1 MSSMQAALIGYGLV
15 QLLPRTSA
23 VSAQEPLVASPFS
36 SHGPMDRY
44 FWNWFGKGRFTPQ
57 ENVVLQTTAVAMGSM
72 PLTVGLIGIVPA
84 LLQIR
89 PGRDNGAM
97 PIRLEGSD
105 LLLWSAALSL
115 FGVFFAVPLRKKVIV
130 KERLT
135 FPSGT
140 ATAHLISVLHRVKVR
155 DEDDGEEEVQGK
167 TTGTLLRTSSP
178 PESSTRRR
186 HGTGSHRPDEQ
197 QRLLVDSLPSHSQ
210 NYRTIDVADASE
222 DDVLQGD
229 LGWKTLLAS
238 FAVSISFTISSALFP
253 VLYAIPLFDVLP
265 PHDLAAKWGWYFTP
279 SLSYVGQGII
289 MGLHTTTSMIAGAI
303 FGWAFLSPLA
313 HHSGWTE
320 GQPMNA
326 ETGSKGWILWISLA
340 IMTSESLIGLLV
352 LVFTETKVG
361 NVRRIL
367 SPGKTRSPSRGF
379 PETRRASAEISGGM
393 AVEVDE
399 PPHRLPPAS
408 AVIGGLIL
416 SSCFALFVMWYLFGV
431 EGIEPY
437 TTLLAILLAF
447 ALSILAVRSLGQTD
461 LNPVN
466 GLGKISQLIFAVLQ
480 PHNLTANLVAGALSE
495 AGAMSSGELMQ
506 DFKAGH
512 LLRASPRAQFYGQ
525 LIGSIGGV
533 FVSSFAYQLYLKV
546 YEIPSPSFPAPASQQ
561 WLNFA
566 RLISDGTIPKGSKG
580 WLIGCSILFGITGSV
595 KAIVQARELERSRQE
610 KVHKRA
616 RANAEETDA
625 DEDTKATIPAWE
637 RFAYYLPSGVAF
649 AVGILNTPN
658 FSIARFLG
666 GLVSYWWTRR
676 QQQRQGSGSA
686 STSSQSSSKILI
698 IILAS
703 GFVLGEGA
711 GSIVNL
717 FGKSFGFLGSVT
729 CAGCRGSCG
738 GGC

>member
-1 MSSMQAALIGYGLV
+1 
-15 QLLPRTSA
+15 
-23 VSAQEPLVASPFS
+23 
-36 SHGPMDRY
+36 
-44 FWNWFGKGRFTPQ
+44 
-57 ENVVLQTTAVAMGSM
+57 
-72 PLTVGLIGIVPA
+72 
-84 LLQIR
+84 
-89 PGRDNGAM
+89 M

-155 DEDDGEEEVQGK
+155 DEDDGEEDVQGK
-167 TTGTLLRTSSP
+167 STATLRRTSPP

-186 HGTGSHRPDEQ
+186 HGPASSHADEE
-197 QRLLVDSLPSHSQ
+197 QRLLGNSSSSPSRDYQ
-210 NYRTIDVADASE
+210 TIDAADASE

-253 VLYAIPLFDVLP
+253 VLYAIPLFDILP
-265 PHDLAAKWGWYFTP
+265 PHNLAAKWGWYFTP

-289 MGLHTTTSMIAGAI
+289 MGLHTTASMMAGAI

-361 NVRRIL
+361 NVRNVFSL
-367 SPGKTRSPSRGF
+367 GKTRSPPPGSPANGRQSAV
-379 PETRRASAEISGGM
+379 ASAGTVGG
-393 AVEVDE
+393 VDE
-399 PPHRLPPAS
+399 PAHRLPPSS

-566 RLISDGTIPKGSKG
+566 RLISDGTIPTGSKG
-580 WLIGCSILFGITGSV
+580 WLIGCSIFSAITGSI
-595 KAIVQARELERSRQE
+595 KAIVQARKLERDRQE
-610 KVHKRA
+610 KASRRA
-616 RANAEETDA
+616 GLDAGAMDA
-625 DEDTKATIPAWE
+625 DEDKKATVPAWE
-637 RFAYYLPSGVAF
+637 RYAYYLPSGVAF

-676 QQQRQGSGSA
+676 QQRRQGSSTSA
-686 STSSQSSSKILI
+686 SASSQSSSKILI